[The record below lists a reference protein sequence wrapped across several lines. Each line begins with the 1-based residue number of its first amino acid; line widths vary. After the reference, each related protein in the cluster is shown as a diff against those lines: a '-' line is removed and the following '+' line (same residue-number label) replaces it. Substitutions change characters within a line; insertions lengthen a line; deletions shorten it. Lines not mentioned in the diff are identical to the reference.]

1 MLSVVPPTR
10 ASCGIVVL
18 AIASF
23 HTGVVVA
30 IPSEPVKKEVL
41 VDVERSEE
49 TVRSEVVAMSD
60 RPSDAEVMIEF
71 AAKEVAPV
79 PPLAIVFVNASKH
92 VVPIA

>member
-1 MLSVVPPTR
+1 MLSVVAPTR

-49 TVRSEVVAMSD
+49 TVRSEEVAMRLPEAFD
-60 RPSDAEVMIEF
+60 VMIEF
-71 AAKEVAPV
+71 RGNVVA
-79 PPLAIVFVNASKH
+79 VNT
-92 VVPIA
+92 